1 MKTREIVRR
10 IIAAG
15 GEMKRQR
22 GSHRF
27 YVVEVDGKQAQTTI
41 SRKNSEDIPAGLLSK
56 IDADLAPVLGK
67 GWTK

>member
-1 MKTREIVRR
+1 
-10 IIAAG
+10 
-15 GEMKRQR
+15 MKRQR

-27 YVVEVDGKQAQTTI
+27 YVIVVDGKQAQTTI
-41 SRKNSEDIPAGLLSK
+41 SRKDGDEMPVGLLSK